1 MIFAPIRHYTFFSAS
16 LQEAEMTFMCV
27 VCGVGITG
35 PAPLLLSY
43 RTGLQGTG
51 TMLVP
56 DDWPVST
63 AETTILCKL

>member
-1 MIFAPIRHYTFFSAS
+1 
-16 LQEAEMTFMCV
+16 MCV

-51 TMLVP
+51 EMLVP
-56 DDWPVST
+56 DD
-63 AETTILCKL
+63 